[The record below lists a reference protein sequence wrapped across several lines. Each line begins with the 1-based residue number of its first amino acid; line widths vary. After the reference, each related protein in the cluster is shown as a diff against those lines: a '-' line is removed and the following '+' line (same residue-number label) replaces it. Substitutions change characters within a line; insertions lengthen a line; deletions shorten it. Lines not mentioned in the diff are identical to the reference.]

1 MSMRAACQL
10 IHVPSSS
17 RPNISVHV
25 NGKIRMTARVR
36 GGGTVLCFPPVQAVH
51 VSVKHSQCAVIFF
64 TVCSQSP
71 S

>member
-17 RPNISVHV
+17 RPNISVHL

-36 GGGTVLCFPPVQAVH
+36 GGGTVCSVFHLCKQYM
-51 VSVKHSQCAVIFF
+51 
-64 TVCSQSP
+64 
-71 S
+71 